1 MDPNSYILSYLE
13 KHLDSPALWLAATFY
28 ETCVWRNVLF
38 LQYHIYA
45 DGSPLNF
52 SGAVS
57 YSYLRE
63 CFQAIILSESE
74 SRSVMSNSL
83 RPHGLYTLWNSP
95 GQNTGVGSLSL
106 LQWIFPTQGLNPGL
120 LHCRQIPYQL
130 SHKGSPHKS
139 PNKTATHISHMVY
152 FYFSQHI
159 RMGKIPKHW
168 GHICVLLPYFFFWIV
183 WLYTC
188 RILVL
193 QPGIEL
199 KPSERESV
207 CQCRRRKRRG
217 FNLWVGKIPWSRKW
231 QLTPVFLPRKFHEQ
245 RSLAGYSP

>member
-83 RPHGLYTLWNSP
+83 RPHGLYTPWNSP

-168 GHICVLLPYFFFWIV
+168 GHICVLLPFFFFLDCLAV
-183 WLYTC
+183 H
-188 RILVL
+188 L
-193 QPGIEL
+193 QDFSSPTRNWTQAL
-199 KPSERESV
+199 
-207 CQCRRRKRRG
+207 RKRIC
-217 FNLWVGKIPWSRKW
+217 LPVQETQETWVQSLGQEDP
-231 QLTPVFLPRKFHEQ
+231 LEQ
-245 RSLAGYSP
+245 KRATHSCILA